1 MYNGPWLYQIWLIQ
15 HECTCIIIDVFEL
28 VKSMLF
34 TGGVKPMLI
43 STKTS
48 ANEISEDQNRLVHV
62 DMVGLESLLMKLV
75 FI

>member
-1 MYNGPWLYQIWLIQ
+1 
-15 HECTCIIIDVFEL
+15 
-28 VKSMLF
+28 
-34 TGGVKPMLI
+34 MLI

-75 FI
+75 LI